1 MVVALIL
8 QSHKELLMKIT
19 IIGGAGV
26 RTPIIVKS
34 IVLRQDSLGLDNLT
48 LLDIDSDRLNMIG
61 ELIAPI
67 KESEKTRFKI
77 VLTTDPDV
85 ALDKAD
91 FVITTFRVGNI
102 EHRVIDE
109 KVALENHVLG
119 QETTGPGGFAMAM
132 RTIPVLVDYIH
143 LMEKLCPDAWLLNFA
158 NPSGMLAEV
167 ILRKMGWKR
176 GVGIC
181 DGPASMQNIA
191 AGFLGISPNELYLD
205 YFGLNHLGWIRS
217 VLYKGKD
224 LLPEFLGIISQDPE
238 QFELPFSS
246 EILKSLNMIPNEYL
260 YYYYS
265 SKISVERILK
275 AEQTRGE
282 QIAELNNKFFT
293 DLKSLMKKKDPAVL
307 EKRYI
312 EYQKAR
318 WETYMTIETG
328 KETRSVDLQETNFD
342 KMAEQG
348 YSGVALD
355 IIESINQGKNKILIL
370 NVLNKGS
377 IEGMPEDASVE
388 IPVVVGGGLIHPLTV
403 GKIPEHCLGL
413 MNQVKAYERLTIEA
427 ASENSYAKALQ
438 ALTIH
443 PLVQDSNI
451 ARRVLDEYIKQHGK
465 FFPKL
470 S

>member
-1 MVVALIL
+1 
-8 QSHKELLMKIT
+8 MKIT
-19 IIGGAGV
+19 LIGGAGV

-34 IVLRQDSLGLDNLT
+34 IMLRQETLGVDNLT
-48 LLDIDSDRLNMIG
+48 LLDIDGERLDLIG
-61 ELIAPI
+61 DLIAPI
-67 KESEKTRFKI
+67 KESKKTKFKI
-77 VLTTDPDV
+77 DLTTDPNR

-109 KVALENHVLG
+109 KVALENLVLG

-143 LMEKLCPDAWLLNFA
+143 LMDKLCPDAWLLNFA
-158 NPSGMLAEV
+158 NPSGLLAEV
-167 ILRKMGWKR
+167 ILRKMGWER

-191 AGFLGISPNELYLD
+191 ASFLGISPNSLFLD

-224 LLPEFLGIISQDPE
+224 LLPDFLAIISQDPE
-238 QFELPFSS
+238 QFELPFSG
-246 EILKSLNMIPNEYL
+246 ETLKSLNMIPNEYL

-265 SKISVERILK
+265 SKTAVERILK

-282 QIAELNNKFFT
+282 QIADLNNGFFA
-293 DLKSLMKKKDPAVL
+293 DLRSLAKKKDPARL

-328 KETRSVDLQETNFD
+328 KEIRNVDLQETDFD

-355 IIESINQGKNKILIL
+355 IIESINQGNNKILIL

-377 IEGMPEDASVE
+377 IEGIAEDASVE
-388 IPVVVGGGLIHPLTV
+388 IPVVVGAGFIHPLTV
-403 GKIPEHCLGL
+403 GKIPGHCLGL

-427 ASENSYAKALQ
+427 ALEHSYLKALQ

-451 ARRVLDEYIKQHGK
+451 AKRILDMYIDQHGK
-465 FFPKL
+465 LFPKL

>member
-1 MVVALIL
+1 
-8 QSHKELLMKIT
+8 MKIT

-34 IVLRQDSLGLDNLT
+34 IMLRQESLGLDNLT
-48 LLDIDSDRLNMIG
+48 LLDIDGERLNLIG

-67 KESEKTRFKI
+67 QASKKTKFQI
-77 VLTTDPDV
+77 DLTTDPNK
-85 ALDKAD
+85 ALAKAD
-91 FVITTFRVGNI
+91 FVMTTFRVGNI

-109 KVALENHVLG
+109 KVPLENHVLG

-132 RTIPVLVDYIH
+132 RTIPVLVEYIH
-143 LMEKLCPDAWLLNFA
+143 LMEQLCPDAWLLNFA
-158 NPSGMLAEV
+158 NPSGLLAEV
-167 ILRKMGWKR
+167 ILRNMGWDR

-191 AGFLGISPNELYLD
+191 AGFLGISPDQLYLD

-217 VLYKGKD
+217 VMYQGKD
-224 LLPEFLGIISQDPE
+224 LLPDFLDIISQDPE

-246 EILKSLNMIPNEYL
+246 ETLQSLQMIPNEYL

-265 SKISVERILK
+265 SKTAVERILK

-282 QIAELNNKFFT
+282 QIAELNTKFFK
-293 DLKSLMKKKDPAVL
+293 DLKSLAKRKDPSIL
-307 EKRYI
+307 ENRYI

-328 KETRSVDLQETNFD
+328 KETRTLEGKETDFD

-355 IIESINQGKNKILIL
+355 IIESINQGRNKILIL
-370 NVLNKGS
+370 NVLNRGA
-377 IEGMPEDASVE
+377 IEGIAEDASVE
-388 IPVVVGGGLIHPLTV
+388 IPVVVGSGFIHPLIV
-403 GKIPEHCLGL
+403 GKIPGHCLGL

-427 ASENSYAKALQ
+427 ALDNSYAKALQ

-451 ARRVLDEYIKQHGK
+451 AKNILDKYIELHGK